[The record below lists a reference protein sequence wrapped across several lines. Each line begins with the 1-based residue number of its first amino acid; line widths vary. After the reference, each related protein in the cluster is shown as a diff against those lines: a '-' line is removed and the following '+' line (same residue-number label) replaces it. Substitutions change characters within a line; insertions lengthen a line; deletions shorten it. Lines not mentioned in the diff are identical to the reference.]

1 MHIISVPTIFSCP
14 LPSGGWLNLAL
25 VRQLE
30 IDDGIARVTWSNGN
44 VQNFQFSEDV
54 DAITQAWQ
62 QAHQKYQGENNEETK
77 R

>member
-1 MHIISVPTIFSCP
+1 MPIISVPTIYSCH

-30 IDDGIARVTWSNGN
+30 IDDGIARITWSNGN

-54 DAITQAWQ
+54 DAIAQAWQ
-62 QAHQKYQGENNEETK
+62 QAAQKTGGNYESS
-77 R
+77 RD